1 MNTWNDSKYVEAV
14 VIDNINLT
22 KDAFLLRFKRNF
34 SFKAGQVVGLG
45 VKTDIEPR
53 LYSIASGENDEFI
66 EILYTEKS
74 DGKLT
79 PMLSILK
86 NGDKILV
93 TNPFG
98 TFTEYSDSP
107 ICISTGTGIAPFI
120 SMLKSGKGKNATF
133 IHGVRTP
140 EYFYFENLLK
150 ETLNN
155 HYVQC
160 CSGSNSPKYFN
171 GRVTKYLT
179 ENPVNPI
186 KKYYL
191 CGVAEMVVEARDILI
206 SRGIP
211 YGNIISEIYF

>member
-1 MNTWNDSKYVEAV
+1 MDSWNDSKYFETV
-14 VIDNINLT
+14 VFDNINLA

-34 SFKAGQVVGLG
+34 NFKAGQVIGLG
-45 VKTDIEPR
+45 VKTNIEPR

-74 DGKLT
+74 DGQLT
-79 PMLSILK
+79 PVLSVLK
-86 NGDKILV
+86 NGDIILV
-93 TNPFG
+93 TKPFG
-98 TFTEYSDSP
+98 SFTEYTNTP
-107 ICISTGTGIAPFI
+107 VCISTGTGIAPFI

-150 ETLNN
+150 TTLTND
-155 HYVQC
+155 YIQC
-160 CSGSNSPKYFN
+160 CSSSNSSQYYN
-171 GRVTKYLT
+171 GRVTKYLL
-179 ENPVNPI
+179 EKPVNPD

-191 CGVAEMVVEARDILI
+191 CGVAEMVVEVRDILI
-206 SRGIP
+206 SKGIP

>member
-1 MNTWNDSKYVEAV
+1 MNTWNDLKYFETV
-14 VIDNINLT
+14 VIDNIKLT
-22 KDAFLLRFKRNF
+22 EDAFILRFKRNF

-53 LYSIASGENDEFI
+53 LYSIASGENDEFV

-79 PMLSILK
+79 PMLSVLK
-86 NGDKILV
+86 KGDKILV

-98 TFTEYSDSP
+98 SFTEYSDSP
-107 ICISTGTGIAPFI
+107 VCISTGTGIAPFI
-120 SMLKSGKGKNATF
+120 SMLKSGKGKNAIF

-140 EYFYFENLLK
+140 EYFYFEDVLK
-150 ETLNN
+150 ETLKDN
-155 HYVQC
+155 YIQC
-160 CSGSNSPKYFN
+160 CSGSNSPKFFN

-179 ENPVNPI
+179 ENPVNPS

-191 CGVAEMVVEARDILI
+191 CGVAEMVVDVRDILI
-206 SRGIP
+206 SKGIP
-211 YGNIISEIYF
+211 FGNIISEIYF